1 MDKPKKRILVDWG
14 ILMRRL
20 KKFFIGTIIF
30 FVFFT
35 IVGFFV
41 LPPIVKSILTKKLS
55 ENLHRQ
61 VTINQVKINP
71 YTLSITARGFLVK
84 NRESSEP
91 FISCDEIFLNFQS
104 LSALRMALILKEIR
118 LKQPYIRIHRNED
131 ASYNFSDLLEKKE
144 SKPAEKPTK
153 KPKPLRFSLN
163 NIRIENGSI
172 DFWDG
177 PKQTKHTVRELNI
190 GVPFLSNIPSN
201 INIFTQPVFS
211 AKINETPYRL
221 QGDTKPFADT
231 LETVFDVNVNNL
243 DIPYY
248 LAYLPMK
255 LNFRIVSALLDVQTK
270 VSFIQYKDKGPS
282 LTVTGNVSLKKV
294 ALDDDKKNPLFR
306 LPLLDVGI
314 APTEPLKKIVHLS
327 KISLQSPEV
336 EIKRNQTGSLN
347 IGSLFPDKKETQP
360 APAPEKK
367 EDQVPLSIDIDEVQ
381 LTGGKISF
389 SDSSRNKPF
398 KTILNPIGLKVD
410 HFSNGKDKKT
420 AYALSVTSEVKE
432 NIKLEGELSVE
443 PLWAEGGLEIK
454 SVPIKKYSPY
464 YQDQILFNLEEGRLD
479 FSTRYKYTKGDKE
492 PEIYL
497 SGMSVILNS
506 LRLKKPD
513 EKEDFLKIA
522 LLSVKDTLV
531 DLTQK
536 KLTIGTFSTEKGN
549 LICNRLK
556 NGDFDLLKLFP
567 PPPPKEEPVKQE
579 KGKEEEKK
587 WIVALGRLS
596 VDQYTVKMGDLSL
609 SQPTMLTGEKIT
621 VRGENIS
628 TAKNAPGKLSLSL
641 QLDQTGTLSTKNAIV
656 IDPLKIQG
664 SLEVKN
670 IILKKYAPYYQDSIL
685 FDIEE
690 GDLDVSTNYQYNKR
704 DKDSEAKLS
713 GLSASLRTLKLK
725 KREEQEGF
733 LNIPILTIQN
743 TGLNLNQKEVSI
755 GDFSTQKGVVLVK
768 RLKDGKLNLQTL
780 FPEPVKRE
788 ERQEKTE
795 ERSTQENAGQAE
807 KPWVVKLG
815 KISVDGYQIKGED
828 QTTAEPVTIMMDEI
842 QLKTNNLSTA
852 EGQIGNASLALRL
865 NQRGTISTEGAIGIN
880 PISANLK
887 MSLKEIEVKPF
898 QPYLTD
904 KVKIT
909 VTDGALST
917 TGNLTLGSSDKK
929 ELKATYSGGASLNH
943 FASIDNLNA
952 EDILK
957 MESLAFDDIHF
968 DSNPF
973 SMDVKGIALSNFY
986 ARVLIHPDGKL
997 NLQEIFAKEEAKKE
1011 APSKREPP
1019 PPEKKGDEPSK
1030 EKEPPKNIKIGNI
1043 TLQGGR
1049 MDFSDKS
1056 VNPEFSAKL
1065 SEIGGRVSGL
1075 SSEETS
1081 LAEMELRTKLNDY
1094 APLEIIGKINPLK
1107 QDLYVDLK
1115 VRFKDMDLSPATPYF
1130 GKYAGYTIQKGK
1142 LSFDLKYLIDKGK
1155 LDSQNVIFLDQFT
1168 FGDKVESPH
1177 ATKLPVKLA
1186 IALLKDRNGE
1196 VKLDIPVTG
1205 SLDDPK
1211 FSVWEIILKII
1222 LNLIAKAA
1230 TSPFA
1235 LLGAVFGGGEELSYL
1250 EFDDGIAT
1258 IAETNTKKIDTLV
1271 KALSDRPALKL
1282 DIEGHVDLER
1292 DREGL
1297 KQLFF
1302 QRKLKTQKLKELV
1315 KKGTP
1320 AVPVDGV
1327 KIEQKEYEKYLKMA
1341 YKEEKFPK
1349 PRNILGIAKDLPVP
1363 EMEKLMLT
1371 HIEIKESDLRSLAS
1385 QRAMSVKDAISKT
1398 GKVESERIFILEPK
1412 SLAPAKKEKL
1422 KDSRVDFTLK

>member
-1 MDKPKKRILVDWG
+1 
-14 ILMRRL
+14 
-20 KKFFIGTIIF
+20 
-30 FVFFT
+30 
-35 IVGFFV
+35 
-41 LPPIVKSILTKKLS
+41 
-55 ENLHRQ
+55 
-61 VTINQVKINP
+61 
-71 YTLSITARGFLVK
+71 
-84 NRESSEP
+84 
-91 FISCDEIFLNFQS
+91 
-104 LSALRMALILKEIR
+104 
-118 LKQPYIRIHRNED
+118 
-131 ASYNFSDLLEKKE
+131 
-144 SKPAEKPTK
+144 
-153 KPKPLRFSLN
+153 
-163 NIRIENGSI
+163 
-172 DFWDG
+172 
-177 PKQTKHTVRELNI
+177 
-190 GVPFLSNIPSN
+190 
-201 INIFTQPVFS
+201 
-211 AKINETPYRL
+211 
-221 QGDTKPFADT
+221 
-231 LETVFDVNVNNL
+231 
-243 DIPYY
+243 
-248 LAYLPMK
+248 
-255 LNFRIVSALLDVQTK
+255 
-270 VSFIQYKDKGPS
+270 
-282 LTVTGNVSLKKV
+282 
-294 ALDDDKKNPLFR
+294 
-306 LPLLDVGI
+306 
-314 APTEPLKKIVHLS
+314 
-327 KISLQSPEV
+327 
-336 EIKRNQTGSLN
+336 
-347 IGSLFPDKKETQP
+347 
-360 APAPEKK
+360 
-367 EDQVPLSIDIDEVQ
+367 
-381 LTGGKISF
+381 
-389 SDSSRNKPF
+389 
-398 KTILNPIGLKVD
+398 
-410 HFSNGKDKKT
+410 
-420 AYALSVTSEVKE
+420 
-432 NIKLEGELSVE
+432 
-443 PLWAEGGLEIK
+443 LEIK

-479 FSTRYKYTKGDKE
+479 FFTRYKYAKGDKE

-522 LLSVKDTLV
+522 LLSIKDTLV

-596 VDQYTVKMGDLSL
+596 VDQYTVKVRDLSL
-609 SQPTMLTGEKIT
+609 SQPTTLTGEKIT
-621 VRGENIS
+621 LLGENIS

-641 QLDQTGTLSTKNAIV
+641 QLDQTGILSTKNAIV

-690 GDLDVSTNYQYNKR
+690 GDLDVFTNYQYNKR

-743 TGLNLNQKEVSI
+743 TGLNLNQKEISI

-780 FPEPVKRE
+780 FPEPAKKE
-788 ERQEKTE
+788 ERQEKKE
-795 ERSTQENAGQAE
+795 GRPTQENAGQAE

-865 NQRGTISTEGAIGIN
+865 NQRGAISTEGAIGIN

-887 MSLKEIEVKPF
+887 MSLKDIEVNPL
-898 QPYLTD
+898 QPYFTD

-909 VTDGALST
+909 VTDGAFST

-929 ELKATYSGGASLNH
+929 ELKATYSGEAFLSN
-943 FASIDNLNA
+943 FSSIDKLNA
-952 EDILK
+952 EDFLK
-957 MESLAFDDIHF
+957 WESLSLSGLNVGYNPLLIDI
-968 DSNPF
+968 
-973 SMDVKGIALSNFY
+973 KGISLTNFY
-986 ARVLIHPDGKL
+986 SRVIMNPGGTL
-997 NLQEIFAKEEAKKE
+997 NLQEIIEKGELKQETTQPPVTQGKT
-1011 APSKREPP
+1011 PP
-1019 PPEKKGDEPSK
+1019 PTQEKATPSQK
-1030 EKEPPKNIKIGNI
+1030 EKESTKDIKIGTV
-1043 TLQGGR
+1043 TLQGGTI
-1049 MDFSDKS
+1049 DFSDRS
-1056 VNPEFSAKL
+1056 VKPDYSAKL
-1065 SEIGGRVSGL
+1065 TEIGGRISGL
-1075 SSEETS
+1075 SSEETTM
-1081 LAEMELRTKLNDY
+1081 ADVELRGKLDDY
-1094 APLEIIGKINPLK
+1094 APLEITGKINPLK
-1107 QDLYVDLK
+1107 EDLYVDIK
-1115 VRFKDMDLSPATPYF
+1115 ARFKDMELSPTTPYA
-1130 GKYAGYTIQKGK
+1130 GKYVGYTVEKGK
-1142 LSFDLKYLIDKGK
+1142 LSFDLKYLIVKKK
-1155 LDSQNVIFLDQFT
+1155 LESQNYIFLDQLT
-1168 FGDKVESPH
+1168 LGEKVESPH

-1186 IALLKDRNGE
+1186 IALLRDRNGE

-1211 FSVWEIILKII
+1211 FSVWGIILKII
-1222 LNLIAKAA
+1222 VNLLVKAA

-1235 LLGAVFGGGEELSYL
+1235 LLGAIFGGGEELSYL
-1250 EFDDGIAT
+1250 EFDYGVAT

-1292 DREGL
+1292 DREAL
-1297 KQLFF
+1297 KQLLF
-1302 QRKLKTQKLKELV
+1302 QRKSKAQKLKEML
-1315 KKGTP
+1315 KKGIP
-1320 AVPVDGV
+1320 ALPVDEV
-1327 KIEQKEYEKYLKMA
+1327 KIEPKEYEKYLKMA

-1412 SLAPAKKEKL
+1412 SLAPSKKEKL

>member
-1 MDKPKKRILVDWG
+1 MIKKLIK
-14 ILMRRL
+14 IYKSKLMPRL
-20 KKFFIGTIIF
+20 KKFLIGLIIF
-30 FVFFT
+30 FVVFT

-41 LPPIVKSILTKKLS
+41 LPPIFKSILIQKLS
-55 ENLHRQ
+55 ENLHRE
-61 VTINQVKINP
+61 VMIKDVRINP
-71 YTLSITARGFLVK
+71 YTLSLTLKGFVIK
-84 NRESSEP
+84 DRTSSET
-91 FISCDEIFLNFQS
+91 FVSFDELYLNLQS

-118 LKQPYIRIHRNED
+118 LKQPYIKIHRNED

-144 SKPAEKPTK
+144 PKTAEKPTK

-177 PKQTKHTVRELNI
+177 PKQTKHTIREMNI
-190 GVPFLSNIPSN
+190 GVPLLSNIPSHF
-201 INIFTQPVFS
+201 NIFVQPAFS
-211 AKINETPYRL
+211 AKINETPYKL
-221 QGDTKPFADT
+221 QGKTKPFADS
-231 LETVFDVNVNNL
+231 LETVFDININDL

-255 LNFRIVSALLDVQTK
+255 LNFKIASAFLDVQTR

-294 ALDDDKKNPLFR
+294 ALDDEKKNPLFR
-306 LPLLDVGI
+306 LPLLEIGI

-327 KISLQSPEV
+327 KVSLQSPEV
-336 EIKRNQTGSLN
+336 EIRRNQTGSLN
-347 IGSLFPDKKETQP
+347 ISSLFPEEKKAQP
-360 APAPEKK
+360 PPVSEKK

-381 LTGGKISF
+381 LTAGKISF
-389 SDSSRNKPF
+389 SDFSRSKPF
-398 KTILNPIGLKVD
+398 KTILDPIGLRVD
-410 HFSNGKDKKT
+410 HFSNSRDKKT
-420 AYALSVTSEVKE
+420 AYTLSVTSEVKE
-432 NIKLEGELSVE
+432 NINLEGELSVE
-443 PLWAEGGLEIK
+443 PLWAEGGLGIK

-479 FSTRYKYTKGDKE
+479 FSTRYKYAKGDKE

-513 EKEDFLKIA
+513 ENEDFLKIP

-536 KLTIGTFSTEKGN
+536 KLNIGTFSTEKGN

-587 WIVALGRLS
+587 WIVTLGRLS
-596 VDQYTVKMGDLSL
+596 VNQYTVKMGDLSL
-609 SQPTMLTGEKIT
+609 SQPTTLTGEKIT
-621 VRGENIS
+621 LLGENIS
-628 TAKNAPGKLSLSL
+628 TAKNASGKLSLSF
-641 QLDQTGTLSTKNAIV
+641 QLDQTGTLLTKNTV
-656 IDPLKIQG
+656 VVDPLKIQG
-664 SLEVKN
+664 SLEVKHLL
-670 IILKKYAPYYQDSIL
+670 LKKYAPYYQDSIL

-690 GDLDVSTNYQYNKR
+690 GDLGVSTNYQYNKK

-713 GLSASLRTLKLK
+713 GLSISLKTLKLR
-725 KREEQEGF
+725 KRDGQEEF
-733 LNIPILTIQN
+733 LNIPTLTIQN
-743 TGLNLNQKEVSI
+743 TGLDLNKKEISV
-755 GDFSTQKGVVLVK
+755 GDLSTQKGAILVK

-780 FPEPVKRE
+780 FPEAAKKEEGQEKRE
-788 ERQEKTE
+788 GKP
-795 ERSTQENAGQAE
+795 TQENTGKAE
-807 KPWVVKLG
+807 NPWVVNVE
-815 KISVDGYQIKGED
+815 KISVEEYQIKGED
-828 QTTAEPVTIMMDEI
+828 QTPAEPVTMMIDEI
-842 QLKTNNLSTA
+842 HLKANNLSTA
-852 EGQIGNASLALRL
+852 EGQKGNASLALRL
-865 NQRGTISTEGAIGIN
+865 NQRGAISTEGAIGIN

-943 FASIDNLNA
+943 FASIDKLNA

-1019 PPEKKGDEPSK
+1019 SPEKKGDEPSK

-1049 MDFSDKS
+1049 IDFSDKS

-1155 LDSQNVIFLDQFT
+1155 LDSKNVIFLDQFT

-1186 IALLKDRNGE
+1186 IALLKDRKGE
-1196 VKLDIPVTG
+1196 IKLDIPVSG

-1211 FSVWEIILKII
+1211 FSIFGIILKII

-1297 KQLFF
+1297 KQLLF
-1302 QRKLKTQKLKELV
+1302 QRKSKAQKLKEMV
-1315 KKGTP
+1315 KKGIH
-1320 AVPVDGV
+1320 ALPVDEV
-1327 KIEQKEYEKYLKMA
+1327 KIEPKEYEKYLKMA

-1412 SLAPAKKEKL
+1412 SLSPEKKEKL
-1422 KDSRVDFTLK
+1422 KDSRVDFRLK